1 MNTATALERVTANYH
16 RARADFDLL
25 DGISKTRALTE
36 LESKRLQSAI
46 VRLEMWGRHD
56 GN

>member
-1 MNTATALERVTANYH
+1 MNTATALERATANYH

-25 DGISKTRALTE
+25 DGISKTRALSE

-56 GN
+56 DN